1 MNLIEESISYEKEKK
16 GSKFKTIIL
25 VCIIVTILAIIGIA
39 SYLLYIKSTI
49 LTVTLDGNVNEQIKE
64 LLVIEDNGKVYIPI
78 KKIASFFNYSSFDGE
93 YKAKSESKNQCYV
106 ESENEIANF
115 ELGSNKIYK
124 LDLNNESENYEYI
137 YTDEPV
143 KAINGEL
150 YATADA
156 IEKGYN
162 VSFDYNKKNNKIT
175 ILTMPYLISAYET
188 KILDYGYSEIDSEF
202 VNQKT
207 VLKDMLV
214 VMKKET
220 KEQYGVI
227 SVDGEPILE
236 PKYDKITYMPEVGD
250 FLVESNKKVGIIS
263 TQRETKVQIIY
274 DSISLMDSD
283 NGLYVAKK
291 DNKYGVIDIRGNTRI
306 YIENDEIGVDLSRF
320 SENEVMNKY
329 LLVGNLIP
337 ARKDKYWGLY
347 NKNGQLVVDFEY
359 DSLGYIASNN
369 KDALNLLVIP
379 NYDVVVACKDKKYTL
394 INSSGEK
401 LFEPRAD
408 DIYMTISEG
417 KKHYH
422 IAVNDRKFDA
432 EEYLNQIGV
441 KPIINNNS
449 NNVEEN
455 NTNNS
460 NNNSNVENNTTN
472 NSTNNTVNN
481 KEEQNSNENNN
492 SENNEEIEIFEQ

>member
-1 MNLIEESISYEKEKK
+1 MNLIEESVKYEKEEK
-16 GSKFKTIIL
+16 GSKLKTIIL
-25 VCIIVTILAIIGIA
+25 VCIIITVLAIIGIA
-39 SYLLYIKSTI
+39 SYLVYIKSTI
-49 LTVTLDGNVNEQIKE
+49 LTVTLDGNVNGQVKE
-64 LLVIEDNGKVYIPI
+64 LLIIEDNGKVYIPI

-93 YKAKSESKNQCYV
+93 YEAKSESKNQCYV
-106 ESENEIANF
+106 QSENEVVNF

-124 LDLNNESENYEYI
+124 LDLNNSSKNYEYVYI
-137 YTDEPV
+137 DEPV

-150 YATADA
+150 YATEDA

-162 VSFDYNKKNNKIT
+162 ISFDYNQKSNQIT
-175 ILTMPYLISAYET
+175 ILTIPYLIKAYEN
-188 KILDYGYSEIDSEF
+188 KILDYGYSEIDSGF

-207 VLKDMLV
+207 VLEDMLV
-214 VMKKET
+214 VIKNDKKR
-220 KEQYGVI
+220 QYGVI
-227 SVDGEPILE
+227 SVNGDTILE
-236 PKYDKITYMPEVGD
+236 PKYDKITYIPEVGD
-250 FLVESNKKVGIIS
+250 FLVESNGKVGIIS

-274 DSISLMDSD
+274 DSINLMDSD
-283 NGLYVAKK
+283 NGLYVVKK
-291 DNKYGVIDIRGNTRI
+291 DNKYGVIDIRGNIKI

-320 SENEVMNKY
+320 SENEVKNKY

-347 NKNGQLVVDFEY
+347 NKNGELVVDFEY

-369 KDALNLLVIP
+369 KNALNLLVIP
-379 NYDVVVACKDKKYTL
+379 NYDVVVACKNKKYTL

-417 KKHYH
+417 KKHYY
-422 IAVNDRKFDA
+422 IAVNDRSFDA

-441 KPIINNNS
+441 KPITNNDSNNEEKNNNNTNS
-449 NNVEEN
+449 N

-460 NNNSNVENNTTN
+460 MNNIEN
-472 NSTNNTVNN
+472 
-481 KEEQNSNENNN
+481 QNSNENNN
-492 SENNEEIEIFEQ
+492 LENNESIEISE

>member
-1 MNLIEESISYEKEKK
+1 MNLIEESIGYEKEKK
-16 GSKFKTIIL
+16 GSKLKTIIL
-25 VCIIVTILAIIGIA
+25 ICIIIIVLAIIGMV
-39 SYLLYIKSTI
+39 SYLVYVKSTI
-49 LTVTLDGNVNEQIKE
+49 LTVTLDGNVNGQVKE

-78 KKIASFFNYSSFDGE
+78 KKIASFFSYSSFDGE

-106 ESENEIANF
+106 QSENEVANF

-124 LDLNNESENYEYI
+124 LNLNSESENYEYV
-137 YTDEPV
+137 YADEPV

-162 VSFDYNKKNNKIT
+162 VSFDYNQKNNKIT
-175 ILTMPYLISAYET
+175 ILTMPYLISDYKT
-188 KILDYGYSEIDSEF
+188 KVLDYGYSEIDSEF

-207 VLKDMLV
+207 VLKDILV
-214 VMKKET
+214 VIKKET

-227 SVDGEPILE
+227 TVDGKTILE

-291 DNKYGVIDIRGNTRI
+291 NNKYGVIDIRGNTRI

-347 NKNGQLVVDFEY
+347 NKNGELVADFEY
-359 DSLGYIASNN
+359 DSFGYIASNN
-369 KDALNLLVIP
+369 KNALNLLVIP

-417 KKHYH
+417 KKHYY
-422 IAVNDRKFDA
+422 IAVNDRSFDA

-441 KPIINNNS
+441 KPITSNNS
-449 NNVEEN
+449 NNAEEN
-455 NTNNS
+455 NTNTNNSTNTNS
-460 NNNSNVENNTTN
+460 NKDSNVENNI
-472 NSTNNTVNN
+472 
-481 KEEQNSNENNN
+481 EENSNQNNN
-492 SENNEEIEIFEQ
+492 SENNEKIEIFEQ